1 MIAAVAGNRPAVPGR
16 PGRRRLAWT
25 LCLAG
30 LLAGLA
36 GCAGTPHREPAPTVP
51 LPPLPKSIATIPNAV
66 PHVEPRAA
74 HGNPPF
80 YEVGGRRYHVL
91 ATAEG
96 YEATGVASWYGPTFD
111 GLRTSD
117 GDRYDMYAMTAA
129 HKTLPLP
136 CYVRVTNLSNG
147 RSIVVKV
154 NDRGPFVANR
164 LIDLSYVAAAKLDM
178 LGTGTALVEV
188 KAITPETPVEL
199 TRVAES
205 PPPTL
210 YVQVGAYAVQAHAE
224 RVVSRLQGAGLAGAF
239 VFGPPAARGHLYRV
253 RIGPVPGVPEFDRLV
268 ARLTALGYP
277 GARLVAP

>member
-1 MIAAVAGNRPAVPGR
+1 MMSVAA
-16 PGRRRLAWT
+16 L
-25 LCLAG
+25 
-30 LLAGLA
+30 LA
-36 GCAGTPHREPAPTVP
+36 GCATARHRESTPVR
-51 LPPLPKSIATIPNAV
+51 LPPLPKDLGAIPNAV
-66 PHVEPRAA
+66 PRLEPRAA

-80 YEVGGRRYHVL
+80 YDVDGKRYYVL

-96 YEATGVASWYGPTFD
+96 YAETGVASWYGPTFD
-111 GLRTSD
+111 GLRTAD

-129 HKTLPLP
+129 HTTLPLP
-136 CYVRVTNLSNG
+136 CYVRVTNLGNG

-188 KAITPETPVEL
+188 QAITPDSPAVL

-205 PPPTL
+205 PPPAL
-210 YVQVGAYAVQAHAE
+210 YVQVGAFAVRSNAD
-224 RVVSRLQGAGLAGAF
+224 RVLARLQSAGLAGAF
-239 VFGPPAARGHLYRV
+239 ILGPPVTRSRLYRV
-253 RIGPVPGVPEFDRLV
+253 RIGPVSGVPDFDRLV

>member
-1 MIAAVAGNRPAVPGR
+1 MEVPASYPPRG
-16 PGRRRLAWT
+16 GLLWMA
-25 LCLAG
+25 CLAA
-30 LLAGLA
+30 LLAG
-36 GCAGTPHREPAPTVP
+36 CTSTPHRQAGPPFQ
-51 LPPLPKSIATIPNAV
+51 LPPLPKDFIAIPNAI
-66 PHVEPRAA
+66 PRIEPRAS
-74 HGNPPF
+74 HGNPAF
-80 YEVGGRRYHVL
+80 YDVDGRRYYVL
-91 ATAEG
+91 ASAEG

-147 RSIVVKV
+147 RSVVVKV

-178 LGTGTALVEV
+178 LATGTALVEV
-188 KAITPETPVEL
+188 KAITPDSPAVI
-199 TRVAES
+199 TRIAES

-210 YVQVGAYAVQAHAE
+210 YVQVGAFAVQAHAE
-224 RVVSRLQGAGLAGAF
+224 RVVTRLQAAGLAGAF
-239 VFGPPAARGHLYRV
+239 IFGPPVARGHLYRV
-253 RIGPVPGVPEFDRLV
+253 RIGPMSGVPEFDRLV
-268 ARLTALGYP
+268 ARLAALGYP

>member
-1 MIAAVAGNRPAVPGR
+1 VNAAVAARP
-16 PGRRRLAWT
+16 RRRGLVWTVSLAA
-25 LCLAG
+25 L
-30 LLAGLA
+30 LA
-36 GCAGTPHREPAPTVP
+36 GCASTPQREPAPPFT
-51 LPPLPKSIATIPNAV
+51 LPPLPKDITAIPNAV
-66 PHVEPRAA
+66 PRIEPRAS

-80 YEVGGRRYHVL
+80 YDVDGRRYYVL
-91 ATAEG
+91 TTAEG
-96 YEATGVASWYGPTFD
+96 YEASGVASWYGPTFD

-147 RSIVVKV
+147 RSVVVKV

-178 LGTGTALVEV
+178 LATGTALVEV
-188 KAITPETPVEL
+188 KAITPESPSVL

-210 YVQVGAYAVQAHAE
+210 YVQVGAFSVQSRAESIVTRLHA
-224 RVVSRLQGAGLAGAF
+224 AGFASAF

-253 RIGPVPGVPEFDRLV
+253 RIGPVSGVAEFDQMI
-268 ARLTALGYP
+268 ARLSALGYP

>member
-1 MIAAVAGNRPAVPGR
+1 MMSLAA
-16 PGRRRLAWT
+16 L
-25 LCLAG
+25 
-30 LLAGLA
+30 LA
-36 GCAGTPHREPAPTVP
+36 GCATNRHREPARGFKV
-51 LPPLPKSIATIPNAV
+51 PPLPHDITTIPNAV
-66 PHVEPRAA
+66 PRFEPRAP

-80 YEVGGRRYHVL
+80 YDIAGKRYYVL

-96 YEATGVASWYGPTFD
+96 YDATGVASWYGPTFD
-111 GLRTSD
+111 GLLTAD

-136 CYVRVTNLSNG
+136 CYVRVTNLANG

-178 LGTGTALVEV
+178 LATGTALVEV
-188 KAITPETPVEL
+188 QAITPESPVEL
-199 TRVAES
+199 TRAEES

-210 YVQVGAYAVQAHAE
+210 YLQVGAYTVEAHAQS
-224 RVVSRLQGAGLAGAF
+224 VVTRLHAAGFAGAF
-239 VFGPPAARGHLYRV
+239 IFGPPVARGNLYRV
-253 RIGPVPGVPEFDRLV
+253 RIGPVSGVSEFDSLV
-268 ARLTALGYP
+268 ARLAALGYP

>member
-1 MIAAVAGNRPAVPGR
+1 MATSTRRWSLVWAV
-16 PGRRRLAWT
+16 
-25 LCLAG
+25 
-30 LLAGLA
+30 LLAALLA
-36 GCAGTPHREPAPTVP
+36 GCATAPPREPAPTIE
-51 LPPLPKSIATIPNAV
+51 LPPLPKDIVSIPNAV
-66 PHVEPRAA
+66 PRIEPRAA
-74 HGNPPF
+74 HGNPLF
-80 YEVGGRRYHVL
+80 YKVNGKRYFVL

-96 YEATGVASWYGPTFD
+96 YDATGVASWYGPTFD

-136 CYVRVTNLSNG
+136 CYVRVTNLQNG

-178 LGTGTALVEV
+178 LATGTALVEV
-188 KAITPETPVEL
+188 KAITPESPAVL

-210 YVQVGAYAVQAHAE
+210 YVQVGAFALRRNADKAVA
-224 RVVSRLQGAGLAGAF
+224 RLQSAGIAGAF
-239 VFGPPAARGHLYRV
+239 IFGPPATRSHLYRV
-253 RIGPVPGVPEFDRLV
+253 RIGPVSGVPEFDKLV

-277 GARLVAP
+277 GARLVGP

>member
-1 MIAAVAGNRPAVPGR
+1 MSTARDGSVAASRVRWSLV
-16 PGRRRLAWT
+16 WT
-25 LCLAG
+25 LSLAA
-30 LLAGLA
+30 LLA
-36 GCAGTPHREPAPTVP
+36 GCATTRNREPAPGFKA
-51 LPPLPKSIATIPNAV
+51 PPLPRDITSIPNAV
-66 PHVEPRAA
+66 PRYEPRAA

-80 YEVGGRRYHVL
+80 YDVDGKRYYVL

-96 YEATGVASWYGPTFD
+96 YDATGVASWYGPTFD
-111 GLRTSD
+111 GLKTSD

-136 CYVRVTNLSNG
+136 CYVRVTNLANG

-164 LIDLSYVAAAKLDM
+164 LIDLSYTAAAKLDM
-178 LGTGTALVEV
+178 LATGTALVEV
-188 KAITPETPVEL
+188 QAITPENPVEL
-199 TRVAES
+199 NRTAES

-210 YVQVGAYAVQAHAE
+210 YLQVGAYAVEAHAE
-224 RVVSRLQGAGLAGAF
+224 SVVARLHAAGLAGAF
-239 VFGPPAARGHLYRV
+239 VFGPPVARGNLYRV
-253 RIGPVPGVPEFDRLV
+253 RIGPVSGVPEFDQLV

>member
-1 MIAAVAGNRPAVPGR
+1 MNAIVAAGS
-16 PGRRRLAWT
+16 RRWVLLWTVSLA
-25 LCLAG
+25 A
-30 LLAGLA
+30 LLG
-36 GCAGTPHREPAPTVP
+36 GCASTPHREPAPVFK
-51 LPPLPKSIATIPNAV
+51 LPPLPRDISAIPNV
-66 PHVEPRAA
+66 IPRIEPRAA

-80 YEVGGRRYHVL
+80 YKVDGKRYYVL

-117 GDRYDMYAMTAA
+117 GDRYNMYAMTAA

-136 CYVRVTNLSNG
+136 CYVRVTDLENG
-147 RSIVVKV
+147 RSVVVKV

-178 LGTGTALVEV
+178 LATGTALVEV
-188 KAITPETPVEL
+188 KAITPKSPAVL
-199 TRVAES
+199 TRATES

-210 YVQVGAYAVQAHAE
+210 YVQVGAFALRSNAD
-224 RVVSRLQGAGLAGAF
+224 RVVARLQAAGLAGAF
-239 VFGPPAARGHLYRV
+239 TFGPPVTRSRLYRV
-253 RIGPVPGVPEFDRLV
+253 RIGPVSGVPEFDRLL

-277 GARLVAP
+277 GARLVSP

>member
-1 MIAAVAGNRPAVPGR
+1 MTAADAAESRPW
-16 PGRRRLAWT
+16 RLLWT
-25 LCLAG
+25 LSLAAF
-30 LLAGLA
+30 LAA
-36 GCAGTPHREPAPTVP
+36 CATTPPPEPTPTAPPPPATTLPAP
-51 LPPLPKSIATIPNAV
+51 PKDLSAIPNAV
-66 PHVEPRAA
+66 PRAEPRAA

-80 YEVGGRRYHVL
+80 YKVDGKRYFVL

-96 YEATGVASWYGPTFD
+96 YEATGVASWYGPNFD
-111 GLRTSD
+111 GLKTSD

-188 KAITPETPVEL
+188 RAITPDTPLQL

-205 PPPTL
+205 PPAVL
-210 YVQVGAYAVQAHAE
+210 YVQVGAFAVQGHAE
-224 RVVSRLQGAGLAGAF
+224 RVVARLHAAGFPSAF
-239 VFGPPAARGHLYRV
+239 IFGPPAARGHMYRV
-253 RIGPVPGVPEFDRLV
+253 RLGPVGGVPEFDRMV
-268 ARLTALGYP
+268 ARLSSLGYP

>member
-1 MIAAVAGNRPAVPGR
+1 VNAAVGDRPAYRGLICTIS
-16 PGRRRLAWT
+16 LAA
-25 LCLAG
+25 L
-30 LLAGLA
+30 LA
-36 GCAGTPHREPAPTVP
+36 GCATTRHREQTPPVK
-51 LPPLPKSIATIPNAV
+51 LPPLPGSISSIPNAV
-66 PHVEPRAA
+66 PRFEPRAA

-80 YEVGGRRYHVL
+80 YDVDGRRYYVL

-96 YEATGVASWYGPTFD
+96 YAATGVASWYGPTFD
-111 GLRTSD
+111 GLRTAD

-188 KAITPETPVEL
+188 QAITAESAPVL
-199 TRVAES
+199 NRAAES

-210 YVQVGAYAVQAHAE
+210 YVQVGAYAVRSNAE
-224 RVVSRLQGAGLAGAF
+224 SVVARLQAAGLAGAF
-239 VFGPPAARGHLYRV
+239 VFGPPVTRSRLYRV
-253 RIGPVPGVPEFDRLV
+253 RIGPVSGVPEFDQLV
-268 ARLTALGYP
+268 ARLSALGFP
-277 GARLVAP
+277 GARLVPP

>member
-1 MIAAVAGNRPAVPGR
+1 MLSLAA
-16 PGRRRLAWT
+16 
-25 LCLAG
+25 
-30 LLAGLA
+30 LLT
-36 GCAGTPHREPAPTVP
+36 GCATTPHYEQAPRFK
-51 LPPLPKSIATIPNAV
+51 LPPLPKDITAIPNAL
-66 PHVEPRAA
+66 PQSEPRAA

-80 YEVGGRRYHVL
+80 YDVDGRRYYVL

-96 YEATGVASWYGPTFD
+96 YEATGVASWYGPAFD

-136 CYVRVTNLSNG
+136 CYVRVTNLTNG

-178 LGTGTALVEV
+178 LATGTALVEV
-188 KAITPETPVEL
+188 KAITPDNPAVI

-210 YVQVGAYAVQAHAE
+210 YLQVGAFAVQAHAE
-224 RVVSRLQGAGLAGAF
+224 RIVTRLHAAGLAGAF
-239 VFGPPAARGHLYRV
+239 IFGPPAARGHLYRV
-253 RIGPVPGVPEFDRLV
+253 RIGPVGGVPEFDRLV

>member
-1 MIAAVAGNRPAVPGR
+1 MNAAVGASPAHR
-16 PGRRRLAWT
+16 NLLWTIALAA
-25 LCLAG
+25 L
-30 LLAGLA
+30 LA
-36 GCAGTPHREPAPTVP
+36 GCATTPQPTPQVS
-51 LPPLPKSIATIPNAV
+51 LPPLPPNIGAIPNPV
-66 PHVEPRAA
+66 PRFEPRAP

-80 YEVGGRRYHVL
+80 YDVDGRRYYVL

-96 YEATGVASWYGPTFD
+96 YDATGVASWYGPTFD
-111 GLRTSD
+111 GLRTAD

-136 CYVRVTNLSNG
+136 CYVRVTNLGNG
-147 RSIVVKV
+147 RNIIVKI

-188 KAITPETPVEL
+188 QAITAESAPVL
-199 TRVAES
+199 NRAAES

-210 YVQVGAYAVQAHAE
+210 YVQVGAYAMRSNAE
-224 RVVSRLQGAGLAGAF
+224 RVVTRLQAAGLAGAF
-239 VFGPPAARGHLYRV
+239 VFGPPATRSSLYRV
-253 RIGPVPGVPEFDRLV
+253 RIGPVSSVPEFDALL
-268 ARLTALGYP
+268 ARLATLGYP